1 MKRNLAPSVADILFL
16 IVGPLTVLFRTV
28 KLTHSDGDLAAHIR
42 MGKTILT
49 SGEIPIQSLASFT
62 ASDELMVA
70 HGWLSEVLFAW
81 LWGLGRLPL
90 VAATTA
96 ITIAATHAAIVLFLR
111 HRGIDPRW
119 ALAAGFVSLAISS
132 THWLARPHM
141 FSIAGVALTIMILE
155 SRGPKRLFMVACLF
169 ALWANLHGG
178 WAFGLLIMALYP
190 LGRLIESFV
199 SPDTRVES
207 LAAARSDGVLLA
219 VAGAATLINP
229 FGLGLHREVF
239 SAATSSDLAR
249 QMGEFMPPD
258 FQAAAALPFLAGL
271 LITTAILGASDRRM
285 PAPHLLLVCVTLA
298 LALRSFR
305 NIALF
310 GVSAWPLVAL
320 HASTT
325 WRSRIRLPLFRE
337 VARLD
342 EGTRPGLYAAPV
354 AALILLLAANGGSA
368 FGTQL
373 IPSGFS
379 ARIFP
384 VAAVER
390 ARAAGPGDRVF
401 ETWRWGGYI
410 MYAWPAARLAVDP
423 LKFNRTTV
431 EAYST
436 IESAKP
442 GWQDEIRRWDI
453 RTIIV
458 TPDSPLAT
466 ALAGEKDWMI
476 LHEDSTAVV
485 FRPASDTAL
494 GRTTY

>member
-1 MKRNLAPSVADILFL
+1 MKRNLVPGVADILFL
-16 IVGPLTVLFRTV
+16 IVAPLTVLLRTV

-42 MGKTILT
+42 MGETILA
-49 SGEIPIQSLASFT
+49 SGEIPTRSLVSFT
-62 ASDELMVA
+62 APDELMVA
-70 HGWLSEVLFAW
+70 HGWLSEVLLAW

-90 VAATTA
+90 VAALAA
-96 ITIAATHAAIVLFLR
+96 ITMAVTHGAVVLFLR
-111 HRGIDPRW
+111 HRGSDPRW

-141 FSIAGVALTIMILE
+141 FSILGVALTIIVLE
-155 SRGPKRLFMVACLF
+155 SGGRRRLPVVAGLF

-190 LGRLIESFV
+190 LGHLIEALV
-199 SPDTRVES
+199 SSEARRQR
-207 LAAARSDGVLLA
+207 LAAARADSVALA
-219 VAGAATLINP
+219 VAGAATLLNP
-229 FGLGLHREVF
+229 FGIDLHREV
-239 SAATSSDLAR
+239 SAAATNADLAR

-258 FQAAAALPFLAGL
+258 FQAAAAFPFLAGL
-271 LITTAILGASDRRM
+271 VITAVILGASDRRM
-285 PAPHLLLVCVTLA
+285 PAPHLLVVIVALA

-320 HASTT
+320 HASMT
-325 WRSRIRLPLFRE
+325 WRSRIVFPFFRE

-342 EGTRPGLYAAPV
+342 AGTRPGLYAAPV
-354 AALILLLAANGGSA
+354 AALLLLFAAGGGRA

-373 IPSGFS
+373 IPAGFS

-384 VAAVER
+384 VTAVGR
-390 ARAAGPGDRVF
+390 ARAAGPHDRVF

-423 LKFNRTTV
+423 LKFNSTTV
-431 EAYST
+431 ETYSM

-442 GWQDEIRRWDI
+442 GWQEEIRRWDI
-453 RTIIV
+453 RTVIV
-458 TPDSPLAT
+458 APDSPIAT
-466 ALAGEKDWMI
+466 AMAADKDWNI
-476 LHEDSTAVV
+476 LYEDSTAVV
-485 FRPASDTAL
+485 FRPASERA
-494 GRTTY
+494 RTPH